1 MTDHETTIA
10 RLDAEFEELQFARF
24 GFEDAWRIGQDLV
37 AAARSDALR
46 IAIDISVNGQT
57 LFHAA
62 LPGSSP
68 DNDQWIARK
77 NRVVQRFHRSS
88 YYLATTLKQ
97 KGKSIEEV
105 YGLSKAD
112 YAPSG
117 GAVPIRIRGVGVV
130 GTATVSG
137 LRDDEDHGMVVEAL
151 RRHLALQTGGA

>member
-1 MTDHETTIA
+1 MTDYETTIA
-10 RLDAEFEELQFARF
+10 QLDAEFEELQFERF

-37 AAARSDALR
+37 ASGRRDALR

-77 NRVVQRFHRSS
+77 NRVVGRFHRSS
-88 YYLATTLKQ
+88 YYLATALKQ

-105 YGLSKAD
+105 YGLSKAE
-112 YAPSG
+112 YAASG

-137 LRDDEDHGMVVEAL
+137 LADHEDHRMVVEAL
-151 RRHLALQTGGA
+151 RRHLATLAPGA